1 MSEEAAAPKRV
12 IWTPLSE
19 RIVKKAIALSLLVT
33 WLLPGCSAPSTAETI
48 ETTDPPEVKVAA
60 TIAFTEGPT
69 VDAQG
74 NVYFTDARNDRIM
87 KWSTNRQL
95 STFRQPSNRALGLI
109 FDHRWR
115 LVATEASDPQTDQ
128 PRVTRT
134 DMETGEIEIIAAR
147 FEGKRFHGP
156 NDLSIDSA
164 GRIYFT
170 DRPSPNPAADQTGV
184 NAVYRIDP
192 DGAISRILVEPEIV
206 QPNGI
211 VISHDDRTLYLVE
224 DGAES
229 ETGPRMIRA
238 YDLLSDGSVDNMRVF
253 HDFFPGRSGDGMA
266 VDTEGNLYVA
276 AGRNRLRPDLT
287 ETLDTK
293 CGIHVFSPN
302 GRLKQFIPIP
312 EDTLTNCAFGGPD
325 LKTLY
330 VTAGKTLFEV
340 RTEIRGT
347 GR

>member
-1 MSEEAAAPKRV
+1 MNRV
-12 IWTPLSE
+12 T
-19 RIVKKAIALSLLVT
+19 VLSLVAT
-33 WLLPGCSAPSTAETI
+33 FVLPSCSAPSTRETVEI
-48 ETTDPPEVKVAA
+48 TDPREVKVAA

-69 VDAQG
+69 VDAEG

-87 KWSTNRQL
+87 KWSTDRQL

-109 FDHRWR
+109 FDHQWR

-156 NDLSIDSA
+156 NDLSIDSVR
-164 GRIYFT
+164 RIYFT
-170 DRPSPNPAADQTGV
+170 DRPSPNPAPDQTGV

-192 DGAISRILVEPEIV
+192 DGTIARILVEPEIV

-211 VISHDDRTLYLVE
+211 VISHDDGTLYLVE

-253 HDFFPGRSGDGMA
+253 HDFFPGRSGDGMC
-266 VDTEGNLYVA
+266 VDTEGNVYVA
-276 AGRNRLRPDLT
+276 AGRNRLRVDT
-287 ETLDTK
+287 KETLDTK
-293 CGIHVFSPN
+293 CGIHVFSPS
-302 GRLKQFIPIP
+302 GGLQQFIPIP
-312 EDTLTNCAFGGPD
+312 EDTLTNCTFGGPD

>member
-1 MSEEAAAPKRV
+1 MNRLTV
-12 IWTPLSE
+12 
-19 RIVKKAIALSLLVT
+19 LSLVAT
-33 WLLPGCSAPSTAETI
+33 FVLPSCSVPSTRETVGI
-48 ETTDPPEVKVAA
+48 TDPLEVKVAA

-69 VDAQG
+69 VDAEG

-95 STFRQPSNRALGLI
+95 STFRQPSNRALGLV
-109 FDHRWR
+109 FDHQWR
-115 LVATEASDPQTDQ
+115 LVATEVSDPEMDQ

-134 DMETGEIEIIAAR
+134 DMETGEIEIIATR

-170 DRPSPNPAADQTGV
+170 DRPSPNPGPDQTGV

-192 DGAISRILVEPEIV
+192 GGTISRILVEPEIV

-211 VISHDDRTLYLVE
+211 VISHDDKTLYLVE

-276 AGRNRLRPDLT
+276 AGRNQLRPDLT

-302 GRLKQFIPIP
+302 GGLKQLIPIP

-340 RTEIRGT
+340 RVEIRGT